1 MSTRKTARDASRPP
15 GGATNAVKEG
25 AHALDLSS
33 CVNTK
38 DRLLRV
44 AEYLFAREGVWSAR
58 VRDINELAGQRNAS
72 ALHYHFG
79 SRRGLIKAVM
89 LRHQLEI
96 DVKQTPLL
104 DELEKRTD
112 YAVRDILEIVVVPLV
127 ARLDSPSGRDF
138 LRIIPQILGKLSGDL
153 RQGITI
159 RLTMSRVID
168 LLDGRLG
175 ALPEPIRRER
185 LVVYALM
192 ISSLC
197 ANYAEFIDSG
207 VPPVLDSRAF
217 ATHLVDVI
225 SAALCAPN
233 TVDPS
238 VR

>member
-15 GGATNAVKEG
+15 GGATNAVKKG

-96 DVKQTPLL
+96 DVEQTPLL

-138 LRIIPQILGKLSGDL
+138 LRIIPQIFQQAAKDF
-153 RQGITI
+153 II
-159 RLTMSRVID
+159 SRRKFFSPVD
-168 LLDGRLG
+168 LLFISLTQSSFIACICRELG
-175 ALPEPIRRER
+175 TPA
-185 LVVYALM
+185 VVTVTKIAPGIVACC
-192 ISSLC
+192 ISHY
-197 ANYAEFIDSG
+197 NPHHRI
-207 VPPVLDSRAF
+207 
-217 ATHLVDVI
+217 
-225 SAALCAPN
+225 
-233 TVDPS
+233 
-238 VR
+238 